1 MWSSEGSGRICA
13 CANPPLD
20 SRACLVYIALRCNMA
35 PPHKFLA
42 HTYRLVIWLPEL
54 QCGTTIV
61 IRLIFRRPSSNPAGQ
76 DGRRWRFWHWCHVG
90 GSVRK
95 RGMVNLSIIGNV
107 LRIVNCVALELPHIC
122 HVKYNNCQPLSI
134 KRGNIDLETL
144 LFLILVTVELPRY
157 LVQAMVVVL
166 SRGWNVHK

>member
-1 MWSSEGSGRICA
+1 
-13 CANPPLD
+13 
-20 SRACLVYIALRCNMA
+20 
-35 PPHKFLA
+35 
-42 HTYRLVIWLPEL
+42 
-54 QCGTTIV
+54 
-61 IRLIFRRPSSNPAGQ
+61 
-76 DGRRWRFWHWCHVG
+76 
-90 GSVRK
+90 
-95 RGMVNLSIIGNV
+95 MVNLSIIGNV

-166 SRGWNVHK
+166 SRGWNVHKLWWLRYPGRSIGNVTEPELPRSCTCEGAF